1 MLLPMAV
8 LPGVLPVDLSPC
20 PPDVWKIEFANS
32 APALCT
38 SREGNGETVHQL
50 QLAIQEHALRVANL
64 TSAATIGGR
73 RLGSNILGRQGS
85 LTLVQFLHIRFAPG
99 IGTQHTVRTTS
110 CAPKS
115 LASKSNNPKP
125 DARISL
131 RNLLQFFPRG
141 GSSKVRHPSGEVGE
155 R

>member
-1 MLLPMAV
+1 M
-8 LPGVLPVDLSPC
+8 
-20 PPDVWKIEFANS
+20 
-32 APALCT
+32 PARRLEDRIRELCARALYT
-38 SREGNGETVHQL
+38 QGREWSETVHQL

-141 GSSKVRHPSGEVGE
+141 GLQQSAPSVRGSGRKVTHGQVD
-155 R
+155 